1 MTDLTQTMSAATKRQ
16 PSQLHSS
23 VSAAFTRLPAWLQ
36 QREQLAAA
44 HLLVDGYRPLMFVM
58 QQSLH
63 FIAPLALLLGVSFEG
78 VTTVVTK
85 RQTELSRSSTPEIDQ

>member
-1 MTDLTQTMSAATKRQ
+1 MSAAPKRQ

-23 VSAAFTRLPAWLQ
+23 VAAAFTRLPAWLH

-44 HLLVDGYRPLMFVM
+44 HLLVDGYRPLTFVM

-63 FIAPLALLLGVSFEG
+63 FLAPLALLLGLSFEE
-78 VTTVVTK
+78 VTTAMSK
-85 RQTELSRSSTPEIDQ
+85 RKTESSSPSTLEIDQ